1 MTRWFYDTEFNEDGR
16 TIDLISIA
24 LVAED
29 GRFYY
34 AISTEFDAAS
44 CNDWVKA
51 NVLPHLLPHGT
62 CFWKTRA
69 QIADDIRAILLVNDD
84 KPELWAYF
92 GDYDHVALC
101 QLFGRMVDLPQ
112 GMPFLTLD
120 LKQRMI
126 ERGIEKDRLP
136 QQAGTAHDALADA
149 RWVRE
154 AFLAIE
160 AISSLNSVNTSS

>member
-24 LVAED
+24 LVDER
-29 GRFYY
+29 GHYYY
-34 AISTEFDAAS
+34 AVSSEFDERS

-51 NVLPHLLPHGT
+51 NVLPHLPSRGT
-62 CFWKTRA
+62 HFWKSRA
-69 QIADDIRAILLVNDD
+69 EIRSDVRTLLLADGG

-92 GDYDHVALC
+92 GAYDHVALC
-101 QLFGRMVDLPQ
+101 QLYGRMVDLPG

-126 ERGIEKDRLP
+126 ERGLTKEQLP
-136 QQAGTAHDALADA
+136 AQRGAQHDALADA
-149 RWVRE
+149 RWIRE
-154 AFLAIE
+154 AFLFME
-160 AISSLNSVNTSS
+160 SLRR

>member
-24 LVAED
+24 FVAED
-29 GRFYY
+29 GSFYY
-34 AISTEFDAAS
+34 AVSTEFDADK

-51 NVLPHLLPHGT
+51 NVLPHLPPRSSPA
-62 CFWKTRA
+62 WKSRA
-69 QIADDIRAILLVNDD
+69 EIADDIRAFLLDD
-84 KPELWAYF
+84 HRGKPELWAYF

-101 QLFGRMVDLPQ
+101 QLFGRMVDLPK

-126 ERGIEKDRLP
+126 ERGVKKEQLP
-136 QQAGTAHDALADA
+136 KQSGTEHDALADA
-149 RWVRE
+149 RWARD
-154 AFLAIE
+154 AFAELDRPTVKE
-160 AISSLNSVNTSS
+160 PHK